1 MTSSQNQ
8 ATKTQAP
15 FIIKLLRVTVIT
27 LMFSLAFSLYG
38 CSPDDEEWTPA
49 TREVGPYYE
58 ERFFSQVDGR
68 YRYKDANVTVEK
80 TGVDVSDHQ
89 GVIDWDSVAA
99 DGIDFAFIRIGY
111 RGTTEGG
118 LFVDERFSSNLLG
131 AQGAGIECGVYFFSQ
146 ATTVEEAEEEAALVL
161 GLLDGCQLEYPVAFD
176 YESSAE
182 SRISGVSSQTATDA
196 ARAFCSAIQQ
206 GGYEAMIY
214 GNAYDLARFDYHWI
228 ADYPLWFAEYG
239 DSPSYERRA
248 IIWQYTGEG
257 VVNGINAY
265 VDLNLDL
272 SEVPSSQ
279 R

>member
-1 MTSSQNQ
+1 MTSNQ
-8 ATKTQAP
+8 DRAKGTQAP
-15 FIIKLLRVTVIT
+15 CITNLLRVTLVT
-27 LMFSLAFSLYG
+27 LMFCLAFPLYS
-38 CSPDDEEWTPA
+38 CSPQEEEWTPA
-49 TREVGPYYE
+49 PREVGPYYE

-68 YRYKDANVTVEK
+68 YRYKDASVTVEK

-131 AQGAGIECGVYFFSQ
+131 AQEAGIECGVYFFSQ
-146 ATTVEEAEEEAALVL
+146 ATTVEEAEEEAAFVL
-161 GLLDGCQLEYPVAFD
+161 GLLDGCQLDYPVAFD
-176 YESSAE
+176 YECSAE
-182 SRISGVSSQTATDA
+182 TRISNVSSQTATEA

-228 ADYPLWFAEYG
+228 ADYPLWLAEYG
-239 DSPSYERRA
+239 SNPSYERRA
-248 IIWQYTGEG
+248 IIWQYTSEG
-257 VVNGINAY
+257 VVNGINSH

-272 SEVPSSQ
+272 SEV
-279 R
+279 RATRG